1 MTKKPHP
8 ELNEL
13 QRRDTTKNVR
23 IVKENRFQQLCSMG
37 HCVSSYVYMGAGIAA
52 KFNQLFPQIKRKAS
66 RNLIPGSVFAYYDK
80 YSRNWIYNL
89 VTKYKVF
96 NQPFYKS
103 LRTSLILMRNH
114 AEMNRIQHIRLPDLG
129 CGLDNLRWQVVHNI
143 LLEVFQ
149 HSPVQVTVCF
159 RAKTVCSI
167 RRRYLEKKP
176 RNKKII

>member
-1 MTKKPHP
+1 MTKKPRP

-23 IVKENRFQQLCSMG
+23 IVKENLFQQHCSMG
-37 HCVSSYVYMGAGIAA
+37 HCVFSDFYMGAGIAA

-80 YSRNWIYNL
+80 SSRNWIYNL

-96 NQPFYKS
+96 LQPFYKS
-103 LRTSLILMRNH
+103 LRTSLTLMRNH
-114 AEMNRIQHIRLPDLG
+114 AEMNRIQHIRLPKLG

-149 HSPVQVTVCF
+149 HSPEQVTVCF
-159 RAKTVCSI
+159 RA
-167 RRRYLEKKP
+167 
-176 RNKKII
+176 